1 MPIFVSGAPH
11 ALLPQ
16 SLISP
21 EAYSESTQVTPP
33 QPSGHRDIFQRRAS
47 PYSLVATA
55 DRWKALHREYAGSQA
70 HFMPRLKRTMTILM
84 NEAGIPMATTLATS
98 TAVYLASRMLD
109 PASSP
114 QEEASNGRGQAAP
127 AGPSHQPSWSF
138 GDRSALIGGIS
149 ATAATL
155 VKDLIPALIAAAK
168 KACLEDDKDMPVK
181 ILRHIHEAFRKEEKE
196 FLENSH
202 VLEANKKAL
211 QKLNDELDRAFAATF
226 DEMLR
231 PAGNLSP
238 LDRGIEMLKEDLERY
253 VWIRAIPQTPKN
265 VSHMEKGG
273 DLAARMRIDQ
283 NVKALVA
290 DYEPTL
296 RSRLTDYVATVRQKS
311 LDGNGASL
319 LYLAGS
325 PGTGKTH
332 LAKNLA
338 KALELPYIKI
348 MAKGKRLDQIFGQKD
363 GEGIYGIR
371 SDKPL
376 LERMGD
382 FFVKLIAS
390 EPNAI
395 IHLEE
400 FGDEFNSETVCQ
412 ILQDLKERLDRETL
426 VVPELFQAVIP
437 NQLNIIVTSNTTL
450 TPDLLPENSRDSL
463 RALMSRITYL
473 EMPPIPDGLKQTL
486 AEKAWDTAIEN
497 LRRNANPVE
506 PVNALKN
513 LVITMLLEEDK
524 VRNVPGTRLAER
536 ITGAVAAQIFS
547 TKYDAVY
554 DMTSEGH
561 DISEDYIKQL
571 IRDRYDESLLN
582 ETPKTSSASP
592 GIPRIFSISGGSMKG
607 GPGMPLTGLQFRRN
621 MESIRSG
628 AHAQAQAP
636 AISTSDANASV
647 EKQFQDQAIQ
657 TQAQVITR

>member
-1 MPIFVSGAPH
+1 MPISVSGAPH

-21 EAYSESTQVTPP
+21 EAYSESTQVTRPES
-33 QPSGHRDIFQRRAS
+33 SGHLDISQRPVR

-55 DRWKALHREYAGSQA
+55 TRWRALHQEYARSQQ
-70 HFMPRLKRTMTILM
+70 HVMPRLKRILTILM
-84 NEAGIPMATTLATS
+84 HEAGIPMATTLATS

-114 QEEASNGRGQAAP
+114 QEEASNARGQAAP
-127 AGPSHQPSWSF
+127 AGLGHQPSWSF

-155 VKDLIPALIAAAK
+155 VKDLIPALIAAGK
-168 KACLEDDKDMPVK
+168 KAYLEDDKDMSVK
-181 ILRHIHEAFRKEEKE
+181 ILRYIHEAFRKEEKE
-196 FLENSH
+196 FFENSH

-238 LDRGIEMLKEDLERY
+238 MERGIEMLKEDLERY

-265 VSHMEKGG
+265 VSHMENGG

-290 DYEPTL
+290 GYEPTL
-296 RSRLTDYVATVRQKS
+296 QSRLTDYVATVRQKS

-400 FGDEFNSETVCQ
+400 FGDEFNSDTVCQ

-426 VVPELFQAVIP
+426 AVPELFQAVIP
-437 NQLNIIVTSNTTL
+437 NQLNIIVTSNTTM

-473 EMPPIPDGLKQTL
+473 EMPPIPDGLKETL
-486 AEKAWDTAIEN
+486 AEKAWDTAIDN

-506 PVNALKN
+506 PVNALKK
-513 LVITMLLEEDK
+513 LVISMVLEEDK
-524 VRNVPGTRLAER
+524 VRDVPGTRLVER

-547 TKYDAVY
+547 KKYDGVY

-561 DISEDYIKQL
+561 DISTAYIKQL
-571 IRDRYDESLLN
+571 IENRFDESLLN
-582 ETPKTSSASP
+582 ETPKTSSARP
-592 GIPRIFSISGGSMKG
+592 GIPRIFSISGGSMDG
-607 GPGMPLTGLQFRRN
+607 RPETPLTGLQFRRS
-621 MESIRSG
+621 MGSIRRVAG
-628 AHAQAQAP
+628 AQKEAP
-636 AISTSDANASV
+636 AANTSNADTSV
-647 EKQFQDQAIQ
+647 AENFIDRAIQ
-657 TQAQVITR
+657 TEA

>member
-1 MPIFVSGAPH
+1 
-11 ALLPQ
+11 
-16 SLISP
+16 
-21 EAYSESTQVTPP
+21 
-33 QPSGHRDIFQRRAS
+33 
-47 PYSLVATA
+47 
-55 DRWKALHREYAGSQA
+55 
-70 HFMPRLKRTMTILM
+70 
-84 NEAGIPMATTLATS
+84 MATTLATS

-114 QEEASNGRGQAAP
+114 QEEASNARGQAAP
-127 AGPSHQPSWSF
+127 AGLGHQPSWSF

-155 VKDLIPALIAAAK
+155 VKDLIPALIAAGK
-168 KACLEDDKDMPVK
+168 KAYLEDDKDMSVK
-181 ILRHIHEAFRKEEKE
+181 ILRYIHEAFRKEEKE
-196 FLENSH
+196 FFENSH

-238 LDRGIEMLKEDLERY
+238 MERGIEMLKEDLERY

-265 VSHMEKGG
+265 VSHMENGG

-290 DYEPTL
+290 GYEPTL
-296 RSRLTDYVATVRQKS
+296 QSRLTDYVATVRQKS

-400 FGDEFNSETVCQ
+400 FGDEFNSDTVCQ

-426 VVPELFQAVIP
+426 AVPELFQAVIP
-437 NQLNIIVTSNTTL
+437 NQLNIIVTSNTTM

-473 EMPPIPDGLKQTL
+473 EMPPIPDGLKETL
-486 AEKAWDTAIEN
+486 AEKAWDTAIDN

-506 PVNALKN
+506 PVNALKK
-513 LVITMLLEEDK
+513 LVISMVLEEDK
-524 VRNVPGTRLAER
+524 VRDVPGTRLVER

-547 TKYDAVY
+547 KKYDGVY

-561 DISEDYIKQL
+561 DISTAYIKQL
-571 IRDRYDESLLN
+571 IENRFDESLLN
-582 ETPKTSSASP
+582 ETPKTSSARP
-592 GIPRIFSISGGSMKG
+592 GIPRIFSISGGSMDG
-607 GPGMPLTGLQFRRN
+607 RPETPLTGLQFRRS
-621 MESIRSG
+621 MGSIRRVAG
-628 AHAQAQAP
+628 AQKEAP
-636 AISTSDANASV
+636 AANTSNADTSV
-647 EKQFQDQAIQ
+647 AENFIDRAIQ
-657 TQAQVITR
+657 TEA